1 MVLSSLI
8 NLPKGMG
15 RSDSDL
21 MEPMAYK
28 EGPAAPPG
36 DGGGIL
42 GSLNPY
48 GAAIGALGTGIGMI
62 TDAVRARKAKR
73 ELARMGS
80 RPKVSVPQEVLAA
93 YQNRLKRSKMF
104 QGFTQAETAQA
115 TRGIARSNASM
126 AQRAQNMGGS
136 AQAMQTMMGNQAAG
150 AYAGMAAQS
159 AQMNRAGQA
168 RDLSASDM
176 LGAQVGGY
184 QTENERQAGGQWDTK
199 VATLGAQMQ
208 QGNQGISNSLQT
220 MAGLGWQ
227 GAMAADAGDTNYNT
241 YTTKP

>member
-1 MVLSSLI
+1 
-8 NLPKGMG
+8 MG

-21 MEPMAYK
+21 MEPMAYRTD
-28 EGPAAPPG
+28 PAAPPG
-36 DGGGIL
+36 DGKGIL

-48 GAAIGALGTGIGMI
+48 GAALGALGTGIGMI
-62 TDAVRARKAKR
+62 TDAVRVRKAKR

-80 RPKVSVPQEVLAA
+80 RPKVSVPQEVMAA
-93 YQNRLKRSKMF
+93 YQNRLKRSKMY

-115 TRGIARSNASM
+115 TKGIARSNAAM

-136 AQAMQTMMGNQAAG
+136 AQAMQTMMGNQAAN
-150 AYAGMAAQS
+150 AYSGLAAQS

-168 RDLSASDM
+168 RDLSAADM
-176 LGAQVGGY
+176 LGSQVGGY
-184 QTENERQAGGQWDTK
+184 QTENQRQAGGQWDTK
-199 VATLGAQMQ
+199 VSTLGAQMQ

-227 GAMAADAGDTNYNT
+227 SAMAADAGDTNYNT
-241 YTTKP
+241 YNTTKP